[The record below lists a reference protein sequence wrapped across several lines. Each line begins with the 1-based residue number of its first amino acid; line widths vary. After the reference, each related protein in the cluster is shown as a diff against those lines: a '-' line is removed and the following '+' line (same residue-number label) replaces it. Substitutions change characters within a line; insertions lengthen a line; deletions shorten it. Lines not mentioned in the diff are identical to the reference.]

1 MTKDDC
7 KQQIAK
13 IAENNVE
20 VQWYLISPVDGSKVV
35 CFTESYGQ
43 TRIDED
49 KVAAETEQAEWDELR
64 DVKVLGDRIAV
75 ADAAVAFY
83 DKLQTAMT
91 SADGTILAI

>member
-20 VQWYLISPVDGSKVV
+20 IQWYLISPIDGSKVIA
-35 CFTESYGQ
+35 FTESYGQ

-64 DVKVLGDRIAV
+64 DVTVLADRIAV

>member
-7 KQQIAK
+7 KQQITK

-49 KVAAETEQAEWDELR
+49 RVDAEAEKATWDELR

-75 ADAAVAFY
+75 ADAAVGFY
-83 DKLQTAMT
+83 DTLQQAM
-91 SADGTILAI
+91 SAEDGTTIPL